1 MSRFDFF
8 TLHSN
13 ISHESSAKF
22 MVRLLFNDL
31 YLIGDAHEYM
41 VVKEILGLNWFS
53 NLETDF
59 LFW

>member
-41 VVKEILGLNWFS
+41 VVKEILGLN
-53 NLETDF
+53 
-59 LFW
+59 